1 MRFVRNILVD
11 TGAMIGLLNP
21 ADRFHEK
28 AVDFF
33 AGLRGTDRFSTT
45 WPVITE
51 CTFALIRNR
60 DALFDWLSSNVM
72 EVVDFALNDLQPMRR
87 WMNQYSDREVDFAHA
102 SLIRLAT
109 KKQTNLIATIDFND
123 FETYRLAN
131 RKAFK
136 NLIAR

>member
-11 TGAMIGLLNP
+11 TGAIIGLLNP

-28 AVDFF
+28 VRDCFL
-33 AGLRGTDRFSTT
+33 GLRGTDRLSTT

-72 EVVDFALNDLQPMRR
+72 EVVDFALDDLQAMRR
-87 WMNQYSDREVDFAHA
+87 WMNQYSDREVDFADA
-102 SLIRLAT
+102 SLIWLAA
-109 KKQTNLIATIDFND
+109 KKQTNLIATTDFNV
-123 FETYRLAN
+123 FETYRLPN

-136 NLIAR
+136 NLIER

>member
-1 MRFVRNILVD
+1 VRNILVD
-11 TGAMIGLLNP
+11 TGAIIGLLNP
-21 ADRFHEK
+21 ADIFREK
-28 AVDFF
+28 ARDFF
-33 AGLRGTDRFSTT
+33 SGLRGTDRLSTT

-72 EVVDFALNDLQPMRR
+72 EVVDFALDDLQLMRR
-87 WMNQYSDREVDFAHA
+87 WMNQYSGREVDFVDA
-102 SLIRLAT
+102 SLIWLAT
-109 KKQTNLIATIDFND
+109 KKQTNLIATTEFND